1 MLALCRNIS
10 TSLCANFPCSNNF
23 QNTKIFKALL
33 SSLAKI
39 ITEAEVGLIS
49 HEQDC
54 YFVSSWPHS
63 EEEESGAIYGLYLWK
78 TQQPNEEQLPR
89 LLQWKELHLHF

>member
-1 MLALCRNIS
+1 MQTFLAQTIS
-10 TSLCANFPCSNNF
+10 KTQRF
-23 QNTKIFKALL
+23 FKALL

-63 EEEESGAIYGLYLWK
+63 DEEESRAIYGAMK